1 MKLKY
6 FVFGAL
12 LIGAM
17 GCGDQRDESD
27 AQRALASARDLEE
40 ELADLPQAIARYGE
54 IAARFPSTRAAR
66 SAQSRRA
73 MLEQVQTRLADRDS
87 VSQDSTQIFY
97 EGVVEIAPDYF
108 AALKKLGTNYSN
120 QLHLTAPLAAQMGMA
135 SAKDHSLKIWA
146 KQDSMWSRYDFR
158 PIPSNRFWRDRLCK
172 DALKVTNMLIAQ
184 AFRDYDRALAV
195 INRGL
200 DYASGKDVISRAK
213 VYAAYCT
220 FWQGEPSD
228 LQRGIA
234 LANEALSYEFLSD
247 NDRARAYHVIGLCH
261 VYLDRDARDM
271 AHLDAAI
278 KALNEAVNIDG
289 DMGEA
294 KELLKYARQQRA
306 ARVVKSRQSA
316 AEGRTD

>member
-1 MKLKY
+1 MKLNC

-54 IAARFPSTRAAR
+54 IAAQFPSTRAAR
-66 SAQSRRA
+66 AAQSRRA
-73 MLEQVQTRLADRDS
+73 MLERVQTRLAGRDS
-87 VSQDSTQIFY
+87 VSQDSTQVFY
-97 EGVVEIAPDYF
+97 EAVVAIAPDYF

-120 QLHLTAPLAAQMGMA
+120 QIFLNAPLAAKLGMVA
-135 SAKDHSLKIWA
+135 AKNHSLKIWA

-158 PIPSNRFWRDRLCK
+158 PIPSNRFWRDQLCK
-172 DALKVTNMLIAQ
+172 DALKVTKMLIAQ
-184 AFRDYDRALAV
+184 AFRDYDLALAV
-195 INRGL
+195 IHRGL
-200 DYASGKDVISRAK
+200 DYASGKDAISQAK
-213 VYAAYCT
+213 VYAAYCA
-220 FWQGEPSD
+220 FWRGEPSD

-261 VYLDRDARDM
+261 RYLYQDSKDM

-294 KELLKYARQQRA
+294 KELLKEARRQRA
-306 ARVVKSRQSA
+306 RIAS
-316 AEGRTD
+316 

>member
-1 MKLKY
+1 MKLKC

-12 LIGAM
+12 LIGAI
-17 GCGDQRDESD
+17 GCGEQRDARESD

-54 IAARFPSTRAAR
+54 IAAQFPSTQAAR
-66 SAQSRRA
+66 AAQSRRA
-73 MLEQVQTRLADRDS
+73 MLEQAQTRLADRDS
-87 VSQDSTQIFY
+87 ISQDSTQVFY
-97 EGVVEIAPDYF
+97 EAVVEIAPDYF

-120 QLHLTAPLAAQMGMA
+120 QLYLSTRLAARMGME
-135 SAKDHSLKIWA
+135 STKDHSLSIWA

-158 PIPSNRFWRDRLCK
+158 PIPSNREWQDQLCK
-172 DALKVTNMLIAQ
+172 DALNVTEMLIAQ

-200 DYASGKDVISRAK
+200 AYASGKDVISRTK
-213 VYAAYCT
+213 VYAAYCV

-261 VYLDRDARDM
+261 AYLYQNSEDVADIDK
-271 AHLDAAI
+271 AI
-278 KALNEAVNIDG
+278 KALNEAVNIDET
-289 DMGEA
+289 MGA
-294 KELLKYARQQRA
+294 ARELLKDLRQQRA
-306 ARVVKSRQSA
+306 KMAS
-316 AEGRTD
+316 